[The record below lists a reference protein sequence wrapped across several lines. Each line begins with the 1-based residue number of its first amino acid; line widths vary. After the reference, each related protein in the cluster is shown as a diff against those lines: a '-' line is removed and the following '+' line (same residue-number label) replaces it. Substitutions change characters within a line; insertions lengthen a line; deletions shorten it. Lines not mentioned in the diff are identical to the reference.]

1 MRKLLLNILGV
12 IILIG
17 GSFFFYKSGY
27 LEKILSRTIIPF
39 SIFKENKKIDISKK
53 EIEIHSIP
61 ETAKVK
67 EELSDITK
75 KFSLDNKVKPLIQS
89 NNIDDQSK
97 ELLEKEFDAIY
108 SVPNNFI
115 GTANIIGFKV
125 TDQGVGVLVNFAVYQ
140 DSKDIKNNI
149 FTFLR
154 KDSVYSVSK
163 EQELISDAALLELPD
178 NYNFDKII
186 ESNNLINNLFKKD
199 FSVNFPVLKSVSGEQ
214 NNVTSEINYIYQN
227 QLIQLTR
234 TFGLKDKVE
243 DFSITIPIDN
253 ISVEKIQI
261 NK

>member
-1 MRKLLLNILGV
+1 MRKLLLSVLGF

-27 LEKILSRTIIPF
+27 LEKILSRTTIPF
-39 SIFKENKKIDISKK
+39 SIFKENTKIDISKK

-75 KFSLDNKVKPLIQS
+75 KFSLDNKEKPVIQS

-115 GTANIIGFKV
+115 GKANIIGFKV
-125 TDQGVGVLVNFAVYQ
+125 TNQGVGVLVNFAVYQ